1 MNLNEAIHAAI
12 DARLAGL
19 NTCMPARVES
29 YDAARRRAD
38 VKPLIKGVIDGV
50 AREIPVIPA
59 VPVVFPWGGNA
70 SLKFPIDKGA
80 SGVVLF
86 SQVSMERWLAN
97 GSPEPISDRFNDLSD
112 GIFLPGMA
120 PFNVEEPAGDRN
132 ALVLKLG
139 NVKVRL
145 ATGVAIGTAQV
156 ELLDIINQILLA
168 LQTTTVATAVGTYP
182 LIYSGA
188 PIGIEVQRISA
199 LLAIIREAS
208 NPL

>member
-1 MNLNEAIHAAI
+1 M
-12 DARLAGL
+12 
-19 NTCMPARVES
+19 
-29 YDAARRRAD
+29 AD
-38 VKPLIKGVIDGV
+38 VKPVIKGVIDGV

-59 VPVVFPWGGNA
+59 VPVVFPWGGAA

-80 SGVVLF
+80 TGVVLF

-97 GSPEPISDRFNDLSD
+97 GSPEPMSDRFHDLSD

-120 PFNVEEPAGDRN
+120 PFNVEEPAADQN

-139 NVKVRL
+139 NVKLRL
-145 ATGVAIGTAQV
+145 GRGVAIGTAQA
-156 ELLDIINQILLA
+156 ELLDIVNQILLA

-182 LIYSGA
+182 LLYSGA
-188 PIGIEVQRISA
+188 PIGIEVQRIA
-199 LLAIIREAS
+199 TLLAIIREAS